1 MPEINIRHIAK
12 LAKLHVD
19 ENEITKL
26 EKQMGEMVTM
36 VENLPE
42 FENTAIELKKED
54 AMKLR
59 EDTVV
64 ESPKRDVILENA
76 PKTEAGCIVVPKIV
90 EE

>member
-19 ENEITKL
+19 ENEIAKL
-26 EKQMGEMVTM
+26 EKQMGEIVSM
-36 VENLPE
+36 VEKLPD
-42 FENTAIELKKED
+42 FPNTKIELKKED

-59 EDTVV
+59 EDVAE
-64 ESPKRDVILENA
+64 ESPKRELILANA

>member
-19 ENEITKL
+19 DNEIEKL
-26 EKQMGEMVTM
+26 EQQMGDIVTM
-36 VENLPE
+36 VEKLPE
-42 FENTAIELKKED
+42 FTDTKIELKKED

-59 EDTVV
+59 EDVV
-64 ESPKRDVILENA
+64 VPSPKREIIISNA
-76 PKTEAGCIVVPKIV
+76 PKTEAGCIVVPQTV